1 MARLPTLGGDDGT
14 WGAILND
21 FLEQAH
27 NSDGSLKAASVVKS
41 KLALAVQDSLDKA
54 DAALPAAEKTAI
66 KAVVQHGA
74 VAGTA
79 RPSGFGSVEWIGSV
93 EPTNAVDGDTWVDT
107 SS

>member
-1 MARLPTLGGDDGT
+1 MARLPTPGGDDGA

-27 NSDGSLKAASVVKS
+27 NGDGSLKTASITKA
-41 KLALAVQDSLDKA
+41 KLATSVQDSLDKA
-54 DAALPAAEKTAI
+54 DAALPATDKAAI
-66 KAVVQHGA
+66 KAVVNHGA

-79 RPSGFGSVEWIGSV
+79 RPTGFGSVEWIGSV
-93 EPTNAVDGDTWVDT
+93 EPTNAVDGDTWIDT

>member
-1 MARLPTLGGDDGT
+1 MARLPTLGGDDGA

-27 NSDGSLKAASVVKS
+27 NSDGSIKAGSITKAQLVV
-41 KLALAVQDSLDKA
+41 AVQNSLDKA
-54 DAALPAAEKTAI
+54 DAALPATDKTSI
-66 KAVVQHGA
+66 KAVVNHGA

-79 RPSGFGSVEWIGSV
+79 RPTGFGSVEWIGSV
-93 EPTNAVDGDTWVDT
+93 EPTNAVDGDTWIDT